1 MPEPRR
7 TDVVRAADALSGAAR
22 VARVEQLLL
31 HGLDS
36 YFAADYDTAIHIW
49 TRVLFLDRGHA
60 RARAYIERARSA
72 LAERQRRSEELLHR
86 GVAAFDRGEN
96 GNARELLTE
105 AVREGIAPDVALSY
119 LGRLDRLE
127 PARAESIAPGIIAEP
142 QTHDA
147 ASTPQTRRSRTRF
160 LWLAAVSVAVIGLAT
175 GGGAALLELSGVRV
189 TVERRTPPIPVVPA
203 AADDPVPAPRV
214 ADLAL
219 ERARASYAAGHLRDA
234 LAVLHEI
241 GPYDPARAEADRLR
255 GQIQH
260 LLLEA
265 AGAGIPARAAAA
277 PPSRP

>member
-7 TDVVRAADALSGAAR
+7 PDVARAADALSGAAR
-22 VARVEQLLL
+22 TARVEQLLL

-96 GNARELLTE
+96 GDARQLLSA
-105 AVREGIAPDVALSY
+105 AVSEGVAPDVALSY
-119 LGRLDRLE
+119 LGRLDRLD
-127 PARAESIAPGIIAEP
+127 PARVVPTAAPSE
-142 QTHDA
+142 DA
-147 ASTPQTRRSRTRF
+147 PDPPDALPAAAPRRSRARN
-160 LWLAAVSVAVIGLAT
+160 LWFAAMAVAVIAIAT

-189 TVERRTPPIPVVPA
+189 TVERRTPPA
-203 AADDPVPAPRV
+203 ATVTALDDPLPVPRV

-219 ERARASYAAGHLRDA
+219 DRARTLYAAGHLREA
-234 LAVLHEI
+234 LRSLEDI
-241 GPYDPARAEADRLR
+241 GRFDPASAEANRLRAE
-255 GQIQH
+255 IQQ

-265 AGAGIPARAAAA
+265 SDVGIARRPAAASA
-277 PPSRP
+277 RRVP

>member
-1 MPEPRR
+1 
-7 TDVVRAADALSGAAR
+7 LSGAAR

-72 LAERQRRSEELLHR
+72 LAERQRRSEELLHQ

-96 GNARELLTE
+96 GNARELLTA
-105 AVREGIAPDVALSY
+105 AVHEGVAPDVALSY

-127 PARAESIAPGIIAEP
+127 PARAASLAPGFVAEP
-142 QTHDA
+142 QQQDA
-147 ASTPQTRRSRTRF
+147 ASTPQARRSRARF
-160 LWLAAVSVAVIGLAT
+160 VWLAAVSVAVIGLAT

-189 TVERRTPPIPVVPA
+189 TVERRRPPVPA
-203 AADDPVPAPRV
+203 APAADDPVPVPRV

-219 ERARASYAAGHLRDA
+219 ERARASYAAGHLHDA
-234 LAVLHEI
+234 LGALRDI
-241 GPYDPARAEADRLR
+241 GPYDPARADADHLR

-265 AGAGIPARAAAA
+265 ANAGLPARAGA
-277 PPSRP
+277 SSNRP

>member
-1 MPEPRR
+1 MAEPRR

-36 YFAADYDTAIHIW
+36 YFAADYDTAIHVW

-72 LAERQRRSEELLHR
+72 LAERQRRSEELLHQ

-96 GNARELLTE
+96 GNARELLTA
-105 AVREGIAPDVALSY
+105 AVREGVAPDVALSY

-127 PARAESIAPGIIAEP
+127 PSRAESLAPGIIAEP
-142 QTHDA
+142 QPQDPD
-147 ASTPQTRRSRTRF
+147 STPQARRSRARF
-160 LWLAAVSVAVIGLAT
+160 VWFAAISVAVIGLAT

-189 TVERRTPPIPVVPA
+189 TVERRTPPIQPA
-203 AADDPVPAPRV
+203 PADDDPVPVPRV

-219 ERARASYAAGHLRDA
+219 ERARAAYTAGHLHDA
-234 LAVLHEI
+234 LAALRDI
-241 GPYDPARAEADRLR
+241 GPYDPARADADRLR
-255 GQIQH
+255 GQIQQ
-260 LLLEA
+260 LLLA
-265 AGAGIPARAAAA
+265 AANAGVPAGAATASS
-277 PPSRP
+277 SRP

>member
-1 MPEPRR
+1 MAEPRR
-7 TDVVRAADALSGAAR
+7 PDVVRAADALSGAAR

-72 LAERQRRSEELLHR
+72 LAERQRRSEELLDQ

-96 GNARELLTE
+96 GNARELLTA
-105 AVREGIAPDVALSY
+105 AVREGVAPDVALSY

-127 PARAESIAPGIIAEP
+127 PARAESLAPGIIAVP
-142 QTHDA
+142 QQQDA
-147 ASTPQTRRSRTRF
+147 ASTVQAGRSRARF
-160 LWLAAVSVAVIGLAT
+160 VWFAAVSVAVIGLAT

-189 TVERRTPPIPVVPA
+189 TVERRTPPIPAAP
-203 AADDPVPAPRV
+203 AADDPVPVPRV

-219 ERARASYAAGHLRDA
+219 ERARASYAAGHLQDA
-234 LAVLHEI
+234 LAALRDI
-241 GPYDPARAEADRLR
+241 GPYDPARADADRLR
-255 GQIQH
+255 GQIQQ

-265 AGAGIPARAAAA
+265 ADAGVRARAAA
-277 PPSRP
+277 SSNRP